1 MKLRY
6 PYEEE
11 RYRSLLDIDA
21 AEEAAAEFTDSLL
34 SADGRFSYWLDRRD
48 QFFKNNSFSL
58 SEVSFLSNKVYEK
71 FDIPLTRGCFRI

>member
-21 AEEAAAEFTDSLL
+21 AEEAAAEFTDSII
-34 SADGRFSYWLDRRD
+34 SSDGKFSYWLDRRN
-48 QFFKNNSFSL
+48 QFFKSTSFTL
-58 SEVSFLSNKVYEK
+58 KDVSIFY
-71 FDIPLTRGCFRI
+71 FA

>member
-48 QFFKNNSFSL
+48 QFFKNNSFIL
-58 SEVSFLSNKVYEK
+58 SEVSFFS
-71 FDIPLTRGCFRI
+71 TRVHRKPIWAAS